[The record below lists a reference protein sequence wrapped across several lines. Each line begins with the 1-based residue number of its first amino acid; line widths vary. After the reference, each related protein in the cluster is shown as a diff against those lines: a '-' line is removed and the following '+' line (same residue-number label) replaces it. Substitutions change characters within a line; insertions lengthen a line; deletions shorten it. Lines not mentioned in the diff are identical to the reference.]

1 MIIALDYDDTF
12 TLDPT
17 FWTLFI
23 ESATKHGHKVICVT
37 ARRKILESQ
46 QELMKAL
53 PSYVETYF
61 SYDEPKADYVKR
73 NNIVVDVWIDDSPG
87 WIVGV
92 T

>member
-1 MIIALDYDDTF
+1 
-12 TLDPT
+12 
-17 FWTLFI
+17 
-23 ESATKHGHKVICVT
+23 
-37 ARRKILESQ
+37 
-46 QELMKAL
+46 MKAL